1 MATKP
6 TCLWLAPVPVLA
18 VLAAGP
24 GYAQGTENDAKAHFQ
39 AGVNLVGDGDY
50 GKALEE
56 FRVAFS
62 LKPHWKIRFNIAVCH
77 YELKSYAEAATEL
90 TLFLEEGGKEVSKS
104 QKKTALDFLSDLKNK
119 VGVLVLTGEIED
131 AAISIDGKKREDVKP
146 GEEIFLEAGT
156 HKIAITF
163 KGKTILD
170 EEVDIHAGA
179 SRQVHAAVI
188 DKGGS
193 EGGGLKVTSQTT
205 ETAGKSSES
214 ELDTGSPEMIEAIRA
229 MVMKEISE
237 EQKTKTSTR
246 IEKQKAAAWATIAVG
261 GAALLVGSVMGGL
274 VFSEKSML
282 DDIEKEFD
290 GLGPAD
296 TERAR
301 HLQSKWDDH
310 YDKAEK
316 YAMTSNILLPLGGAL
331 ALAGIVLIAVSV
343 KQEKKIE
350 AGSPVGLSLGPGTLS
365 LSW

>member
-1 MATKP
+1 MSPKKTSM
-6 TCLWLAPVPVLA
+6 WLVPMTLLA
-18 VLAAGP
+18 FLAAGS
-24 GYAQGTENDAKAHFQ
+24 GYAQGSENEAKAHFQ
-39 AGVNLVGDGDY
+39 AGVKLVGDGEY

-56 FRVAFS
+56 FSAAFS

-77 YELKSYAEAATEL
+77 YELKNYADSATEL
-90 TLFLEEGGKEVSKS
+90 TLFLEEGGKDVPKN
-104 QKKTALDFLSDLKNK
+104 QKKTAMDFLSDLKNK

-131 AAISIDGKKREDVKP
+131 ADVSIDGMKRKDIVQ

-170 EEVDIHAGA
+170 EEVDIKAGA
-179 SRQVHAAVI
+179 SRQIHAAVI
-188 DKGGS
+188 DKEGS
-193 EGGGLKVTSQTT
+193 AGGGLKVTSQTT

-214 ELDTGSPEMIEAIRA
+214 ELDTDSPEMIEAIRA

-261 GAALLVGSVMGGL
+261 GAALLVGSVLGGL
-274 VFSEKSML
+274 VFSEKSTL
-282 DDIEKEFD
+282 DDIEKDFD
-290 GLGPAD
+290 GLGPAE
-296 TERAR
+296 TERAER
-301 HLQSKWDDH
+301 LQSQWDDH

-331 ALAGIVLIAVSV
+331 ALTGIVLIAVSV
-343 KQEKKIE
+343 KQEKKME
-350 AGSPVGLSLGPGTLS
+350 AGSPVGLFLGPGTLT